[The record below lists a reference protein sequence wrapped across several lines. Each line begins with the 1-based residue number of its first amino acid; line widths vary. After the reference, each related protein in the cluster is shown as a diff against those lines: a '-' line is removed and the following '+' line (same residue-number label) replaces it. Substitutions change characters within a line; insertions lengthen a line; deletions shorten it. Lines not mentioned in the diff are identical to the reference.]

1 MRTRTKVRLFTRV
14 VQSFVHGS
22 ISWKLDKDVKRAI
35 THWTALCTHR
45 ITGKTVHEESENP
58 LVKMVQ
64 WIQYWQNQKVGIACS
79 VYLDSHSFRNCVN
92 SGQDHHL
99 LSSPGAPR

>member
-1 MRTRTKVRLFTRV
+1 VWEDKTVRTRTKVQLFTWV

-45 ITGKTVHEESENP
+45 ITGKLVHEESDDP
-58 LVKMVQ
+58 FVKMVQ
-64 WIQYWQNQKVGIACS
+64 WIQY
-79 VYLDSHSFRNCVN
+79 
-92 SGQDHHL
+92 
-99 LSSPGAPR
+99 